1 MQFSKLRI
9 SGFKTFVD
17 STELSIEPGMTGVVG
32 PNGCGKSNLVEAL
45 RWAMGET
52 SAKRMRGSEMDDV
65 IFAGTQSRPA
75 RNIAEVTLL
84 LDNTTRRAPGPFA
97 ENDEIEVT
105 RRIERGSGSG
115 YRVNA
120 REVRARDVQLLF
132 ADAASGAHSAAM
144 VGQGR
149 VAAVINAKPVERR
162 AILEEAAGISG
173 LHARRHEAEL
183 RLKAAEANLARLD
196 DVIVTLASQLD
207 GLRKQAKQAQR
218 YRRVAEQIRRF
229 EAISLHRRWQ
239 AASEAFDAAQ
249 AKLNV
254 AELAVAD
261 RTQTALA
268 TDREREAVAAALP
281 GLRHAEAAAAA
292 ELQRLTLAM
301 RALDDEENRVTAAR
315 QSARE
320 RLTQLGS
327 DRLREDELAADA
339 TAAVDKLGGER
350 DELVAAQS
358 RETEAQTE
366 AAAAL
371 ANVSREV
378 GDLEA
383 RLTELTRVLADQEAR
398 RASLTRQI
406 AEVTTRRDQL
416 AASQADIEHRRAA
429 LDVEAAAMPRRADA
443 EQALAEAN
451 RRVETSHAAVDGAA
465 EMLHTAEAEAAR
477 ARQVLQEA
485 QARRTKIEAEIQAL
499 TELLAAVAGK
509 NAVPVLDSIAVEPGY
524 EAALGAAL
532 GDDLTA
538 PVESGASVHWHEL
551 PAYAHNLALPGDA
564 QPLARLVKAPPVLAR
579 RLTQIGVVADE
590 AEAERLQST
599 LQPGQRLVTRDGG
612 CWRWD
617 GLRRAP
623 GTPSAAA
630 QRLRQRNRLADLAQ
644 ENKKIDG
651 EIAALGGDFERLRAA
666 AAQAG
671 ETERAGRDAMRDAL
685 AALAEAQK
693 YDAQCREAEAAIQTR
708 RAALDQHAA
717 RIAADL
723 TDTAARDTET
733 RAALDALPDPQQHHD
748 AIAALRE
755 TLGSR
760 RAAEADA
767 RARHDRLERDAAQRR
782 ERLAVIARDIE
793 SWRGRADAA
802 RRQQDRIV
810 EREAA
815 LAAELERLTQ
825 RPAEIAVERERLA
838 ETITASTGRH
848 RDAGDALASGERNLK
863 QAETAAK
870 EADAA
875 LAGAREERVRGE
887 ADRDHALAQRGEVEA
902 RIAERLECGPAEIL
916 DNANIDDREE
926 LPALAE
932 GESRLERLLRERDN
946 MGPVNLVAESEAAE
960 IEGRYD
966 GLARER
972 EDLTAAIARLRHGIA
987 ALNREGRER
996 MSAAFA
1002 TVNDHFSKLF
1012 ARLFGGGK
1020 AFLRLERVATEPV
1033 PGEDGGEA
1041 AAASADAPVDPL
1053 DAGLEI
1059 LASPPG
1065 KRLQA
1070 ISLLSGG
1077 EQALTALALI
1087 FAVFLTN
1094 PAPICVLDEVD
1105 APLDDANVDR
1115 FCDLV
1120 AEIADQ
1126 ADTRFLIITHHRLTM
1141 AKMDRLYGVT
1151 MSEQG
1156 VSQLVS
1162 VDLQRAEEL
1171 RQTA

>member
-1 MQFSKLRI
+1 
-9 SGFKTFVD
+9 
-17 STELSIEPGMTGVVG
+17 
-32 PNGCGKSNLVEAL
+32 
-45 RWAMGET
+45 
-52 SAKRMRGSEMDDV
+52 
-65 IFAGTQSRPA
+65 
-75 RNIAEVTLL
+75 
-84 LDNTTRRAPGPFA
+84 
-97 ENDEIEVT
+97 
-105 RRIERGSGSG
+105 
-115 YRVNA
+115 
-120 REVRARDVQLLF
+120 
-132 ADAASGAHSAAM
+132 
-144 VGQGR
+144 
-149 VAAVINAKPVERR
+149 
-162 AILEEAAGISG
+162 
-173 LHARRHEAEL
+173 
-183 RLKAAEANLARLD
+183 
-196 DVIVTLASQLD
+196 
-207 GLRKQAKQAQR
+207 
-218 YRRVAEQIRRF
+218 
-229 EAISLHRRWQ
+229 
-239 AASEAFDAAQ
+239 
-249 AKLNV
+249 
-254 AELAVAD
+254 
-261 RTQTALA
+261 
-268 TDREREAVAAALP
+268 
-281 GLRHAEAAAAA
+281 
-292 ELQRLTLAM
+292 
-301 RALDDEENRVTAAR
+301 
-315 QSARE
+315 
-320 RLTQLGS
+320 
-327 DRLREDELAADA
+327 
-339 TAAVDKLGGER
+339 
-350 DELVAAQS
+350 
-358 RETEAQTE
+358 
-366 AAAAL
+366 
-371 ANVSREV
+371 
-378 GDLEA
+378 
-383 RLTELTRVLADQEAR
+383 
-398 RASLTRQI
+398 
-406 AEVTTRRDQL
+406 
-416 AASQADIEHRRAA
+416 
-429 LDVEAAAMPRRADA
+429 
-443 EQALAEAN
+443 
-451 RRVETSHAAVDGAA
+451 
-465 EMLHTAEAEAAR
+465 
-477 ARQVLQEA
+477 
-485 QARRTKIEAEIQAL
+485 
-499 TELLAAVAGK
+499 
-509 NAVPVLDSIAVEPGY
+509 
-524 EAALGAAL
+524 
-532 GDDLTA
+532 
-538 PVESGASVHWHEL
+538 
-551 PAYAHNLALPGDA
+551 
-564 QPLARLVKAPPVLAR
+564 
-579 RLTQIGVVADE
+579 IGVVADE

-723 TDTAARDTET
+723 TDAAARDTET
-733 RAALDALPDPQQHHD
+733 RAALDALPDPKQHHD

-887 ADRDHALAQRGEVEA
+887 ADRDHAMAQRGEVEA

-932 GESRLERLLRERDN
+932 AESRLERLLRERDN
-946 MGPVNLVAESEAAE
+946 
-960 IEGRYD
+960 
-966 GLARER
+966 
-972 EDLTAAIARLRHGIA
+972 LTAAIARLRHGIA

-1020 AFLRLERVATEPV
+1020 AFLRLERVATESV